1 MYSFLFHVKFKGVIK
16 VLGTSFCL
24 RLVHLSVR
32 ISRHLNSSYPGSS
45 VDQEDYIKEI
55 NGTGDVYDEID
66 SPTAV
71 SNYNAASGLACTKE
85 EPSLGRASSPSDEAH
100 LTGSGLKL
108 LLLHHDDTPVKTEEN
123 PR

>member
-1 MYSFLFHVKFKGVIK
+1 M
-16 VLGTSFCL
+16 
-24 RLVHLSVR
+24 
-32 ISRHLNSSYPGSS
+32 
-45 VDQEDYIKEI
+45 
-55 NGTGDVYDEID
+55 YDEID
-66 SPTAV
+66 SPIAV

-100 LTGSGLKL
+100 MTGSGLKL